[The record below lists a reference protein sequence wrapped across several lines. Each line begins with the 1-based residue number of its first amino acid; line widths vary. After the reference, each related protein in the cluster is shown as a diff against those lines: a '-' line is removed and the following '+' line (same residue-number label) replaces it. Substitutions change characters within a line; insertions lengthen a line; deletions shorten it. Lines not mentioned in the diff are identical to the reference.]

1 MKNHLL
7 TIISIVLL
15 TGCHLKK
22 KTSEINTIDLK
33 TVLQTTED
41 VKTQTNLKV
50 VQIDSSKIVKSS
62 TDNLNYSQSVDLEFD
77 LIPNKETSILIP
89 NKSNTT
95 LFEQLLSRSK
105 KVKIY
110 INHIQQ
116 KSNIKLLTQQNNI
129 KSNIDSAVSKV
140 EVYKNSQKTAIR
152 EKNILS
158 SETQTY
164 TVLAWCFIAV
174 GILITIYLLNK
185 FNIFTLIVGVFK

>member
-15 TGCHLKK
+15 TGCYLKK

-33 TVLQTTED
+33 TVLQTTKD

-50 VQIDSSKIVKSS
+50 VQIDSSKNVKSS

-77 LIPNKETSILIP
+77 LIPNKETSILIS

-110 INHIQQ
+110 INHTQQ

-140 EVYKNSQKTAIR
+140 EVYNHSQKTAIR
-152 EKNILS
+152 EKNNLS
-158 SETQTY
+158 SETKTY
-164 TVLAWCFIAV
+164 TALAWWLIAV